1 MDYVQP
7 IRSKEKIEEMKQELK
22 KNGTRD
28 YLLFM
33 VGINTGLRISD
44 LIKLQVQDI
53 LNSDRTLKT
62 HIEIVEQKT
71 NKKKRFK
78 INTIWAEEL
87 YQYIKNMDMEEYIFK
102 SRNGVNRPITR
113 VRAYNILNETARKVG
128 IQDEIGTHTLRKTF
142 GYWFYQRTKDVAILQ
157 QIFNHSSPSIT
168 LRYIGINQDIVDREL
183 ENFSL

>member
-1 MDYVQP
+1 MNYVQP

-28 YLLFM
+28 YLLFI

-62 HIEIVEQKT
+62 HIEIIEQKT
-71 NKKKRFK
+71 KKKKRFRL
-78 INTIWAEEL
+78 NQIWAEEL
-87 YQYIKNMDMEEYIFK
+87 YQYIKNMDMKDYIFK
-102 SRNGVNRPITR
+102 SRNGVNKPITR
-113 VRAYNILNETARKVG
+113 VRAYDLLNETARKVG
-128 IQDEIGTHTLRKTF
+128 IEDKIGTHTLRKTF

-168 LRYIGINQDIVDREL
+168 LQYIGINQDIVDKEL